1 MEAITFRI
9 FMNTIQR
16 LINGRKSP
24 HSLAENAEVRFP
36 SRLVEKH
43 MSVLEQA
50 TRPQIPKIFT
60 ALILLATV
68 EQAHGRASILVM
80 IPKRKPSRPELLQL
94 PLVINEK
101 AYIVGGQDKSDCW
114 EYVPGTNTWTEV
126 APFRG
131 GARGYA
137 AGFAVGKL
145 GYFGTGS
152 ASGSGGTDDFWAFDP
167 TAAINDDDDQ

>member
-1 MEAITFRI
+1 LEEAT
-9 FMNTIQR
+9 QD
-16 LINGRKSP
+16 K
-24 HSLAENAEVRFP
+24 
-36 SRLVEKH
+36 
-43 MSVLEQA
+43 
-50 TRPQIPKIFT
+50 IPKIFT
-60 ALILLATV
+60 ALILPATA
-68 EQAHGRASILVM
+68 EQAHGRASNSVM
-80 IPKRKPSRPELLQL
+80 IPKRKPSQARAFATA
-94 PLVINEK
+94 LVINEK

-126 APFRG
+126 APFPG

-167 TAAINDDDDQ
+167 TAAINDDDNQ